1 MRGSFSVSVVLALSS
16 LFVISNEAS
25 AQTVPPNIRKIIND
39 MNLVNPSIALEIRVP
54 LQRCKNQFA
63 RKKWI
68 EDYARSIAPNIARLV
83 SDKASAEA
91 TLVLAARDLTTAQSA
106 VGAAVAAI
114 AAIDV
119 QLRDRNLAGEQQIAA
134 IDSQI
139 EQAVAEKA
147 VASDLAEEEN
157 RSWGQ
162 WKDTGS
168 NDDDLDAAT
177 NRLYT
182 NQTLTTRDREV
193 LQKLNE
199 HRAKEDTLSA
209 RVIQAE
215 HSVATFLQ
223 AKQNAQNGISQSVQQ
238 LQQQKTQK
246 ETEKRSADVRLA
258 AVTRSRDLKETE
270 VRSLT
275 ARIAGLTAVK
285 APPIHW
291 ACSKLLAK

>member
-209 RVIQAE
+209 RVIR
-215 HSVATFLQ
+215 
-223 AKQNAQNGISQSVQQ
+223 AQRCHLPSS
-238 LQQQKTQK
+238 
-246 ETEKRSADVRLA
+246 
-258 AVTRSRDLKETE
+258 
-270 VRSLT
+270 
-275 ARIAGLTAVK
+275 
-285 APPIHW
+285 
-291 ACSKLLAK
+291 

>member
-25 AQTVPPNIRKIIND
+25 AQTVPQNIRKIIND
-39 MNLVNPSIALEIRVP
+39 VIAVNPFIALEIRNP
-54 LQRCKNQFA
+54 LLRCKNQLA
-63 RKKWI
+63 RKKQI
-68 EDYARSIAPNIARLV
+68 EDYARSIAPNIAKLV

-106 VGAAVAAI
+106 VGAAAAAI

-134 IDSQI
+134 IERQI
-139 EQAVAEKA
+139 AQAVAEKE

-157 RSWGQ
+157 DSWQ
-162 WKDTGS
+162 RWKDTGS
-168 NDDDLDAAT
+168 NDDDLDAAA
-177 NRLYT
+177 NRQFN
-182 NQTLTTRDREV
+182 NQPLTTRDREV

-199 HRAKEDTLSA
+199 HQAKEDTLSA

-215 HSVATFLQ
+215 NSVATFLQ
-223 AKQNAQNGISQSVQQ
+223 ARQNAQNGISQSVQQ

-258 AVTRSRDLKETE
+258 TVTRSRDLKQTE

-285 APPIHW
+285 APQIHW

>member
-25 AQTVPPNIRKIIND
+25 AQTVPQNIRKIIND
-39 MNLVNPSIALEIRVP
+39 VIAVNPFIALEIRNP
-54 LQRCKNQFA
+54 LLRCKNQLA
-63 RKKWI
+63 RKKQI
-68 EDYARSIAPNIARLV
+68 EDYARSIAPNIAKLV

-106 VGAAVAAI
+106 VGAAAAAI

-134 IDSQI
+134 IERQI
-139 EQAVAEKA
+139 AQAVAEKE

-157 RSWGQ
+157 DSWQ
-162 WKDTGS
+162 RWKDTGS
-168 NDDDLDAAT
+168 NDDDLDAAA
-177 NRLYT
+177 NRQFN
-182 NQTLTTRDREV
+182 NQPLTTRDREV

-199 HRAKEDTLSA
+199 HQAKEDTLSA

-215 HSVATFLQ
+215 NSVATFLQ
-223 AKQNAQNGISQSVQQ
+223 AKQNARNGISQSVQQ

-246 ETEKRSADVRLA
+246 ETEKRSADSRLA

-285 APPIHW
+285 APQIHW